1 MKFLKVTKG
10 RSLSLKIVAAFF
22 RWGDGRMALK
32 KYCARCGCNRLI
44 GIEEKYCKIHT
55 RTNAERN
62 AEYDRT
68 QRDRK
73 AKAFYNSRE
82 WQIARAAALARD
94 TGIDVY
100 LYVTEQRVVPATMVH
115 HIVELR
121 EDYSK
126 RSTLSNLIS
135 VSEETHEGVIKKA
148 YSDPMK
154 KKELQRKL
162 RQAVKDYHKMVV
174 GGSQKVLG

>member
-1 MKFLKVTKG
+1 
-10 RSLSLKIVAAFF
+10 
-22 RWGDGRMALK
+22 MAYK

-44 GIEEKYCKIHT
+44 DITKTYCETHA

-73 AKAFYNSRE
+73 AKAFYNSIE
-82 WQIARAAALARD
+82 WQTVRAAALARD

-100 LYVTEQRVVPATMVH
+100 IYMTEHRVVPATMVH

-135 VSEETHEGVIKKA
+135 VSEATHEGAIRQA
-148 YSDPMK
+148 YSRPETKREM
-154 KKELQRKL
+154 QRKL
-162 RQAVKDYHKMVV
+162 RKAVKNYQKVV
-174 GGSQKVLG
+174 GGQNEVFD

>member
-1 MKFLKVTKG
+1 MVA
-10 RSLSLKIVAAFF
+10 AAFF
-22 RWGDGRMALK
+22 CWAGGKMALK
-32 KYCARCGCNRLI
+32 KYCARCGCNRLVDI
-44 GIEEKYCKIHT
+44 TETYCKAHA

-62 AEYDRT
+62 AEYDRA

-73 AKAFYNSRE
+73 AKAFYNSAE
-82 WQIARAAALARD
+82 WQTARAVALARD

-100 LYVTEQRVVPATMVH
+100 IYMTEHRVVPAVVVH

-135 VSEETHEGVIKKA
+135 ISEATHEGVIRQA
-148 YSDPMK
+148 YSRQDTKREMQ
-154 KKELQRKL
+154 EAL
-162 RQAVKDYHKMVV
+162 RQAVRDY
-174 GGSQKVLG
+174 QKVVAGGG

>member
-1 MKFLKVTKG
+1 
-10 RSLSLKIVAAFF
+10 
-22 RWGDGRMALK
+22 MAYK
-32 KYCARCGCNRLI
+32 KYCARCGCNKLI
-44 GIEEKYCKIHT
+44 DATKTYCEAHA

-62 AEYDRT
+62 AEYDKT

-73 AKAFYNSRE
+73 AKAFYNSTE
-82 WQIARAAALARD
+82 WQTARAAALARD

-100 LYVTEQRVVPATMVH
+100 IYMTEHRVVPATMVH

-135 VSEETHEGVIKKA
+135 ISEATHEGAIRQA
-148 YSDPMK
+148 YSNPDTKRTMQQA
-154 KKELQRKL
+154 LRK
-162 RQAVKDYHKMVV
+162 AVKDYQKIVV
-174 GGSQKVLG
+174 GGG

>member
-1 MKFLKVTKG
+1 
-10 RSLSLKIVAAFF
+10 
-22 RWGDGRMALK
+22 MALK
-32 KYCARCGCNRLI
+32 KYCARCGCDRLI
-44 GIEEKYCKIHT
+44 GMGETYCRIHA

-73 AKAFYNSRE
+73 AKAFYNSVE
-82 WQIARAAALARD
+82 WQTARAAALARD

-100 LYVTEQRVVPATMVH
+100 LYMTERRVVPATMVH

-121 EDYSK
+121 EDYAK

-135 VSEETHEGVIKKA
+135 VSEETHEGAIKKA
-148 YSDPMK
+148 YSDPGK
-154 KKELQRKL
+154 KREMQRKL
-162 RQAVKDYHKMVV
+162 RKAVKDYHKIVV
-174 GGSQKVLG
+174 GGG